1 MNFLTIQSI
10 SMEFTKVLLTGWMTD
25 IADFRDAIAS
35 KNIKIYNEIL
45 INQ

>member
-35 KNIKIYNEIL
+35 KNIIVKIGPYS
-45 INQ
+45 